1 MGLDNPLHIAFIV
14 VLVLL
19 VFGARRLPEL
29 GRSLGTGMREFKQ
42 AITGESQSS
51 TQPNDDRPT
60 LPPAKPPAPEP
71 VQTPPA
77 EQQQAQDA
85 FAQRDPAAGDQAGEI
100 RETAS

>member
-14 VLVLL
+14 VIVLL

-51 TQPNDDRPT
+51 TQSHDERPT
-60 LPPAKPPAPEP
+60 LPPAKPPATEP
-71 VQTPPA
+71 VQAPPP
-77 EQQQAQDA
+77 EQQQAEDA
-85 FAQRDPAAGDQAGEI
+85 FAQRDPATGD
-100 RETAS
+100 RR

>member
-14 VLVLL
+14 VIVLL

-42 AITGESQSS
+42 AITGESNSPAQGH
-51 TQPNDDRPT
+51 DERPT

-71 VQTPPA
+71 VQAPPS
-77 EQQQAQDA
+77 ESPPQDA
-85 FAQRDPAAGDQAGEI
+85 FAQRDPAAGD
-100 RETAS
+100 RR

>member
-14 VLVLL
+14 VIVLL

-51 TQPNDDRPT
+51 SQSHEERPT

-71 VQTPPA
+71 VQAPPP
-77 EQQQAQDA
+77 EQQQAEDA
-85 FAQRDPAAGDQAGEI
+85 FAQRDPAASDQ
-100 RETAS
+100 R

>member
-14 VLVLL
+14 VIVLL

-51 TQPNDDRPT
+51 SQSHEERPT
-60 LPPAKPPAPEP
+60 LPPPAPTPTPTPAQTPAPE
-71 VQTPPA
+71 QS
-77 EQQQAQDA
+77 QAQDA
-85 FAQRDPAAGDQAGEI
+85 VAQRDPAAGD
-100 RETAS
+100 RR